1 MLEENK
7 TRVGRIGNEIRHLG
21 CYLYADAETG
31 SANGEIHALARKS
44 TLHLGPSRSFR
55 LIGEIGEQE
64 DAGTDK
70 TLESCYRRPLRALG
84 WDFGQTGANERE

>member
-1 MLEENK
+1 MLEKNE
-7 TRVGRIGNEIRHLG
+7 TRVGRIGNEIRQVG

-44 TLHLGPSRSFR
+44 TLHLGPRYRSFR

-64 DAGTDK
+64 G
-70 TLESCYRRPLRALG
+70 
-84 WDFGQTGANERE
+84 